1 MNMVYTISEKGMLEK
16 NTRFKINMFQVLVE
30 VEAMAHLD
38 QSVYVK

>member
-16 NTRFKINMFQVLVE
+16 NTRFKIKMFQVLVE
-30 VEAMAHLD
+30 VETMANPN